1 MDSTNAVYLF
11 QIYYNGSTGYE
22 VFSNDFDDGVMSVD
36 THDNG
41 TSFTITGLTPGTNY
55 TVIVSAYTAAGEGEF
70 SVPVTEF
77 TSTASKYFQLAKED
91 KHHARINVSDME
103 QLHIQLLLFQ

>member
-1 MDSTNAVYLF
+1 MVDSTNVIYLF

-22 VFSNDFDDGVMSVD
+22 VSNYDFDDGVMSMD

-41 TSFTITGLTPGTNY
+41 TSFTITGLIPGTNY
-55 TVIVSAYTAAGEGEF
+55 TVILSAYTEAGEGNF

-77 TSTASKYFQLAKED
+77 TSTASKYFQLTKED
-91 KHHARINVSDME
+91 NHHTSINVSDIE
-103 QLHIQLLLFQ
+103 QLHIQLLLF